1 MRLLY
6 TASDGKLLWTKD
18 IIRSEEIPPYAILSH
33 TWGEQE
39 VVFDDLKSLDSV
51 KDVDAQKESS
61 WNKIRF
67 CAQQAERDGLEH
79 FWVDTCCID
88 KSNSQELQEAI
99 NSMFSWYQNAKKCYV
114 YLSDVEYNTPDAESE
129 SSPRWKPAFRKSKW
143 FNRGWTLQELLA
155 PASVVFYSKE
165 GDLLGDKQSLKDTIH
180 EITGIPI
187 EALQGSP
194 LTDFSVAERF
204 SWTEYRETT
213 REEDAAYCLLGIFGI
228 CMTLRYTEGK
238 DRAITRL
245 RQKVQRPIKD
255 IEERFSK
262 ICSWLSAPDPSTN
275 YHKAHKQR
283 QAETGL
289 WLLESA
295 KFTKWKE
302 SAASRLWLYGIPGC
316 GKTILS
322 STIIQHLIHHC
333 DDDVRVVTAYFYF
346 DFNDAQKQDAELML
360 RSLLCQLLQRSLTIP
375 KGVDAL
381 FSSCENGQRQPSLDA
396 LLEVTRQ
403 AMQEFAYVYVVV
415 DALDECTQRSELMD
429 MLETVAGWR
438 LDNLHLLMT
447 SRKERDIE
455 TSLESYVGEEATVC
469 LQTDVVDQDI
479 QRYVRQRLRVN
490 KGLAK
495 WNKDAAIRQEIETAM
510 MRGACGMFRWAA
522 CQLDT
527 LEKCCNRAMLRK
539 SLATLPRTLDQT
551 YDRILFTI
559 SEEYSEYA
567 MRILQ
572 WLTFSARPL
581 SVEEMAEVVAIDV
594 ARDPAFDRDEVLED
608 PLEVLN
614 ICSSLVTITR
624 SEADGTSRPA
634 QQIIALAHYSVQEY
648 LVSDRI
654 KQGSAKQYSMQEAEC
669 HNAITKGSLKYIMQ
683 LQQPLSEEALQ
694 MSALA
699 RYAAEFWSNH
709 FRKMGEKVEGL
720 CQLAMDLMSVKT
732 PAYLTWVQLY
742 NPDYP
747 WMKLNLEKGLDSIA
761 APLYYAA
768 LLDLNTITRMLLDQ
782 GAEVNKQGGRYGN
795 ALHAASLRGH
805 KRIVQIL
812 IKAGAEVDAQNGDY
826 GNALQAASSEGHE
839 LIVKMLLDNK
849 ANINAQGG
857 KYSNALQAAAA
868 AGHQAIVQLLLDN
881 GADVNRQGGLYGNAL
896 NAAAAECHATIVKL
910 LLENAAE
917 ISRHDDQGKSVLHH
931 ATNSAYCTHTLVEF
945 LLSQGAPAN
954 TIDMENMTPLHYS
967 VKLGHE
973 RIAGLLL
980 DNGVSI
986 DAGVHRKTCS
996 RNTVKTDPP
1005 CRMSIPESKPD
1016 ISCISAGL
1024 TPLHFAALAGNSV
1037 MTKFLLKRGAD
1048 PNALSEYNESPMH
1061 LTLRKT
1067 LHGPKYADDWTN
1079 QDWRVE
1085 NLLDFLD
1092 FEDETDAIHADI
1104 RTHREGVLDAMF
1116 ADVRTSLTIRDH
1128 HHDHPLHCVEYGK
1141 FGSVEMVEKLVSRGA
1156 NPFERNMKQQS
1167 ALHLASRAGNHD
1179 AVAVLLSL
1187 GVELALTDSE
1197 GLHALHHAARSGN
1210 HETINILLETA
1221 MATRPSLLVSKDTL
1235 GRNSLHH
1242 LLSTTSRVQHETLQ
1256 LMLDKGI
1263 DGSELDASGNSP
1275 LASYFKGH
1283 WLGPNVNICQQ
1294 LLLVKGSSLFVDR
1307 KGQNLGHLCAST
1319 LRCSVRVFETLREHG
1334 VDLTQKDLQSRTLL
1348 HCAALRGSITEESLH
1363 YLLHVVGVEINAEDA
1378 SGKTA
1383 LQHATEMA
1391 SKDRN
1396 PQSFDPRRWD
1406 RSEKL
1411 LSKSDGKYTKIAI
1424 SSPL

>member
-1 MRLLY
+1 
-6 TASDGKLLWTKD
+6 
-18 IIRSEEIPPYAILSH
+18 
-33 TWGEQE
+33 
-39 VVFDDLKSLDSV
+39 
-51 KDVDAQKESS
+51 
-61 WNKIRF
+61 
-67 CAQQAERDGLEH
+67 
-79 FWVDTCCID
+79 
-88 KSNSQELQEAI
+88 
-99 NSMFSWYQNAKKCYV
+99 MFSWYQNAKKCYV

-228 CMTLRYTEGK
+228 Y
-238 DRAITRL
+238 
-245 RQKVQRPIKD
+245 

-654 KQGSAKQYSMQEAEC
+654 KQGSAKQY
-669 HNAITKGSLKYIMQ
+669 N
-683 LQQPLSEEALQ
+683 
-694 MSALA
+694 
-699 RYAAEFWSNH
+699 
-709 FRKMGEKVEGL
+709 V
-720 CQLAMDLMSVKT
+720 
-732 PAYLTWVQLY
+732 
-742 NPDYP
+742 
-747 WMKLNLEKGLDSIA
+747 
-761 APLYYAA
+761 
-768 LLDLNTITRMLLDQ
+768 
-782 GAEVNKQGGRYGN
+782 GAGT
-795 ALHAASLRGH
+795 
-805 KRIVQIL
+805 IL

-826 GNALQAASSEGHE
+826 ASSEGHE

-996 RNTVKTDPP
+996 RNTVKTDPS

-1167 ALHLASRAGNHD
+1167 ALHLASQAGNHD

-1210 HETINILLETA
+1210 HQTINILLETA

-1363 YLLHVVGVEINAEDA
+1363 YLLHVIGVEINAEDA
-1378 SGKTA
+1378 LWKNSVTA
-1383 LQHATEMA
+1383 CNRDGIE
-1391 SKDRN
+1391 R
-1396 PQSFDPRRWD
+1396 PQPTNI
-1406 RSEKL
+1406 RS
-1411 LSKSDGKYTKIAI
+1411 
-1424 SSPL
+1424 